1 MPVPLASPANIRKPE
16 SVRPVQRHAIHQPGA
31 SVGLAKMET
40 PKDMMGPK
48 RHRNEVL
55 RADQKSKLWS
65 APKRPPPTEAE
76 LQKVGA
82 DAIAA
87 FINRLYG
94 K

>member
-1 MPVPLASPANIRKPE
+1 MPVPLASPANIRKPQ
-16 SVRPVQRHAIHQPGA
+16 VLVPAQRHAIHQPGA
-31 SVGLAKMET
+31 SVGLAKIET
-40 PKDMMGPK
+40 PKDMVGPK

-65 APKRPPPTEAE
+65 APQRPAPTEAE
-76 LQKVGA
+76 LEKVGA

-87 FINRLYG
+87 FIAKLYG